1 MTNQSWVTNPAV
13 QALFEELTPKQAINA
28 IIDEIERYDTPTQ
41 IDYFTDVGN
50 VALKRADEAQEIADA
65 THLKNDPVSKAA
77 LLAGISST
85 YVNQIID
92 QVPKLIDNGMWFSD
106 ACEVVAVLTNFSQKA
121 KNFEDVEAI
130 GDFWDYISAC
140 CGAPKDV
147 KPVIDKP
154 MW

>member
-41 IDYFTDVGN
+41 IDYFTDIGN
-50 VALKRADEAQEIADA
+50 VALKRADEAQEVADA
-65 THLKNDPVSKAA
+65 THLKDDPVSKAA
-77 LLAGISST
+77 LLAGVSST

-92 QVPKLIDNGMWFSD
+92 QVQKLIDNGMWFSD
-106 ACEVVAVLTNFSQKA
+106 ACEVVAILTNFKERA
-121 KNFEDVEAI
+121 GNFDNDKYMSA
-130 GDFWDYISAC
+130 FWDFISNNC
-140 CGAPKDV
+140 CAKHDVAPL
-147 KPVIDKP
+147 IDTP